1 METARASSAIGENS
15 DIDITEH
22 HHQHKVDMPS
32 GTSLSFED
40 RIKSLLKKE
49 KEVNHHCLRVGN
61 VVGDHMIKYTLE
73 NESIEINHKSFD
85 RKIFAEGAILA
96 VKWISSKKDGL
107 YDMGDALSL

>member
-1 METARASSAIGENS
+1 MQNAPLIVVPSSGGARMQEGILSLMQMAR
-15 DIDITEH
+15 
-22 HHQHKVDMPS
+22 
-32 GTSLSFED
+32 TSLAFEEV
-40 RIKSLLKKE
+40 IKNNLSGKKDI
-49 KEVNHHCLRVGN
+49 NHHCLRVGN

-85 RKIFAEGAILA
+85 RKIFAEGAIFA

>member
-1 METARASSAIGENS
+1 
-15 DIDITEH
+15 
-22 HHQHKVDMPS
+22 
-32 GTSLSFED
+32 
-40 RIKSLLKKE
+40 
-49 KEVNHHCLRVGN
+49 
-61 VVGDHMIKYTLE
+61 MIKYTLE